1 MILASAPI
9 ARETDSKNRYC
20 MLREW
25 LKMLADPFEPNVS
38 LLSRRS
44 AVPRRDPLAADLEAI
59 VGLCLDLP
67 AHSLVRLG
75 DELQP
80 ESLILTGT

>member
-9 ARETDSKNRYC
+9 ARGTDRKNRYC

-25 LKMLADPFEPNVS
+25 LKMLANPFEQTS
-38 LLSRRS
+38 HFSRG
-44 AVPRRDPLAADLEAI
+44 ALPVPRRDPLAADLEAI
-59 VGLCLDLP
+59 VGLCLDPP